1 MLIDGILVSK
11 VDEKLGPIALVY
23 SGSFEIHPGFL
34 TLFATQ
40 TLSFVMMG
48 ESLAENQ
55 FETAILPLSQIK
67 RKALIFGWHEPVEGA
82 RGGVVA
88 HSIAVLFQAGREDQ
102 ILFIKEAI
110 EESVKFLR
118 VNISCPKEEIQ
129 QLLNTIIQN
138 LNETRATGSKEI
150 GKGTMISQIDSSDA
164 DFKKALEELG
174 SED

>member
-1 MLIDGILVSK
+1 MLIDGILISK
-11 VDEKLGPIALVY
+11 VDEKLGPIALAY

-48 ESLAENQ
+48 ESLADSQ
-55 FETAILPLSQIK
+55 FETAMLPLSQIK

-88 HSIAVLFQAGREDQ
+88 YSIAVLFQAGLEDQ
-102 ILFIKEAI
+102 VLFIKEAI

-118 VNISCPKEEIQ
+118 LNIFCSKEEIQ

-138 LNETRATGSKEI
+138 LNESEVTGSKEI
-150 GKGTMISQIDSSDA
+150 GKRTMISQIDSTDA
-164 DFKKALEELG
+164 DFQKALEELG
-174 SED
+174 RED

>member
-1 MLIDGILVSK
+1 MLVDGILISK
-11 VDEKLGPIALVY
+11 VDEQLGPIALAY

-55 FETAILPLSQIK
+55 FETAILPLAQIK
-67 RKALIFGWHEPVEGA
+67 RKAMIFGWHEKVEGA

-88 HSIAVLFQAGREDQ
+88 HSIAVLFQAGREDE

-118 VNISCPKEEIQ
+118 TNISSSKEEIQ

-138 LNETRATGSKEI
+138 LNETKATGSKEF
-150 GKGTMISQIDSSDA
+150 GKRTSISQIDPTDA

-174 SED
+174 REN